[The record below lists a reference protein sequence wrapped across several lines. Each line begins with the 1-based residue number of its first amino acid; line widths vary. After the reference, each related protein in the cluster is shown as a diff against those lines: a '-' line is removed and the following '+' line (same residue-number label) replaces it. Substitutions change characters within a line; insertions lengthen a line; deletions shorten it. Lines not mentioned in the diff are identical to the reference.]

1 MSDLTPAQV
10 ETRMIRSINDLTEAQ
25 SELAKHRDSLTE
37 AEIVLEKARVTA
49 AHDPDCPM
57 PVRGGTTVAERDA
70 WIRAKVMPEWEAWKR
85 AETARDIAQDAI
97 RTQYAVT
104 STVQSIARSVQQAYA
119 LAGSGR

>member
-1 MSDLTPAQV
+1 MSTLSPAETERMMTRSITDLTGAQAK
-10 ETRMIRSINDLTEAQ
+10 LAEA
-25 SELAKHRDSLTE
+25 RDVLTE
-37 AEIVLEKARVTA
+37 AEIAYERAEVTA
-49 AHDPDCPM
+49 SHDPACPR
-57 PVRGGTTVAERDA
+57 PVRGGVTVGEREA
-70 WIRAKVMPEWEAWKR
+70 WIKAKVMPEWEARKR

>member
-1 MSDLTPAQV
+1 MSNLSPSEVEDMMVRSVTDLTQAQ
-10 ETRMIRSINDLTEAQ
+10 ID
-25 SELAKHRDSLTE
+25 LAKRRDELTDAQIAFE
-37 AEIVLEKARVTA
+37 RAEVA
-49 AHDPDCPM
+49 ASHDPACPR
-57 PVRGGTTVAERDA
+57 PVRGGVTVGERDA
-70 WIRAKVMPEWEAWKR
+70 WIKSRVMPEWEIRLR